1 MQETTSEETVLQ
13 EAQGA
18 FLKAVTNM
26 PAYVEN
32 RSFGLDLSIA
42 MALVE
47 GLSIFSV
54 ESAKEMLRTALES
67 VTEHDR
73 KVRYEA
79 EIQKHVEAGG
89 KYVNIYEIDHNNYG
103 GAAEGGWYYTS
114 GTPLSIGYNHH
125 HDDPD
130 YRHHSQHNLRN
141 TTKVNALDDP
151 ERVKAE
157 VTKALNDARHATS
170 SNKLNELLNEYA
182 IEIKIE
188 DRPAE
193 YWPAVKPHYQ

>member
-18 FLKAVTNM
+18 LLKALTNM
-26 PAYVEN
+26 PAYDGSQNLE
-32 RSFGLDLSIA
+32 LSMA
-42 MALVE
+42 NALVE
-47 GLSIFSV
+47 GLAIFSV
-54 ESAKEMLRTALES
+54 DSVKEMFSLALNS

-79 EIQKHVEAGG
+79 EIQEHVAAGG
-89 KYVNIYEIDHNNYG
+89 KYVNIYVIYHNNYG

-114 GTPLSIGYNHH
+114 GTPMSIGYNHH

-130 YRHHSQHNLRN
+130 YKYHSDDNVRG
-141 TTKVNALDDP
+141 TTKVHALDDA
-151 ERVKAE
+151 ERVAKEVDIAVEKAR
-157 VTKALNDARHATS
+157 VNSD
-170 SNKLNELLNEYA
+170 ELDDIVYEELYRV
-182 IEIKIE
+182 KIE

>member
-1 MQETTSEETVLQ
+1 MQETTSEETDLDK
-13 EAQGA
+13 AQGA

-26 PAYVEN
+26 PAFAGPEKTFD
-32 RSFGLDLSIA
+32 SSMA

-47 GLSIFSV
+47 GLAIFSAD
-54 ESAKEMLRTALES
+54 SAKEMLRTALNS

-79 EIQKHVEAGG
+79 EIQEHVEAGG
-89 KYVNIYEIDHNNYG
+89 KYVNIYVLDHTNYG

-114 GTPLSIGYNHH
+114 GTPLSIGYNRH

-130 YRHHSQHNLRN
+130 YRHHSQQNLRN

-157 VTKALNDARHATS
+157 VNKALNAARNGDH
-170 SNKLNELLNEYA
+170 KLNELVNEYA
-182 IEIKIE
+182 IEVKVE

-193 YWPAVKPHYQ
+193 YWPAVTPHYQ

>member
-1 MQETTSEETVLQ
+1 MQQTTNEETDLLL

-42 MALVE
+42 MGLVE

-54 ESAKEMLRTALES
+54 DNAKEMLKTALEY
-67 VTEHDR
+67 VAEHDR

-79 EIQKHVEAGG
+79 EIQEHVEAGG
-89 KYVNIYEIDHNNYG
+89 KYVNIYVLDHTNYG

-114 GTPLSIGYNHH
+114 GTPLSIGFNRN

-130 YRHHSQHNLRN
+130 YRHHSEQNLRN
-141 TTKVNALDDP
+141 TTKVSALDDP
-151 ERVKAE
+151 EQVEYE
-157 VTKALNDARHATS
+157 VANALVDARHG
-170 SNKLNELLNEYA
+170 SNQLNELVNENA
-182 IEIKIE
+182 IDIKIE

>member
-1 MQETTSEETVLQ
+1 MQETTNEETAVQ

-42 MALVE
+42 MGLVE

-54 ESAKEMLRTALES
+54 DNAKEMLKTALEY

-79 EIQKHVEAGG
+79 EIQEHVEAGG
-89 KYVNIYEIDHNNYG
+89 KYVNVYVLDHNNYG

-114 GTPLSIGYNHH
+114 GTPLSIGFNRN

-130 YRHHSQHNLRN
+130 YRHHSEQNLRN

-157 VTKALNDARHATS
+157 VNKALNAARNG
-170 SNKLNELLNEYA
+170 SNQLNELVNEYA
-182 IEIKIE
+182 IEVKVE

-193 YWPAVKPHYQ
+193 YWPAVKPHYE